1 MNNNTT
7 NAHKKAVQKYFSSKT
22 KYWNVL
28 YKEDHDKD
36 SFMNYVMRRRK
47 KFVLNLIDKEI
58 DTNQDINVLDVGCGT
73 GVYVDELV
81 KRRFKVHGLDIS
93 KEMVKK
99 SLITVSESK
108 KEEVRLVV
116 GDAEFLPFKSDY
128 FDLIIGVGLLE
139 YLPSE
144 INALSEFK
152 RLLKPKGILIFTL
165 PNIFKLHHFLDPYSF
180 IKTTFR
186 FLKKKIVNKRTRKEI
201 KPQDFDSNEN
211 FAIKRYKKSNINNFL
226 QNCDLKEKEVLG
238 IGYGA
243 FSLFDK
249 EIFPLN
255 WSIKISDSIETMTK
269 IRFLKFIDKFATRWI
284 VCSQK
289 ATN

>member
-7 NAHKKAVQKYFSSKT
+7 KAHKKAVQKYFSTKT
-22 KYWNVL
+22 KYWNIL

-47 KFVLNLIDKEI
+47 KLVLNLIDKEI
-58 DTNQDINVLDVGCGT
+58 DKNQDIKVLDVGCGT

-81 KRRFKVHGLDIS
+81 KRTFKVYGLDIS
-93 KEMVKK
+93 KEMVQK

-116 GDAEFLPFKSDY
+116 GDAEFLPYKSDY

-152 RLLKPKGILIFTL
+152 RLLKQEGILIFTL
-165 PNIFKLHHFLDPYSF
+165 PNIFKLHHFLDPYFF

-186 FLKKKIVNKRTRKEI
+186 FLKTKIVNKRNRKEI

-226 QNCDLKEKEVLG
+226 HNCDLKEKEVLG

-243 FSLFDK
+243 FTLFSK
-249 EIFPLN
+249 KIFPLAI
-255 WSIKISDSIETMTK
+255 SIKISNYIEELSRNK
-269 IRFLKFIDKFATRWI
+269 YFKFIDKFATRWI

-289 ATN
+289 LTN